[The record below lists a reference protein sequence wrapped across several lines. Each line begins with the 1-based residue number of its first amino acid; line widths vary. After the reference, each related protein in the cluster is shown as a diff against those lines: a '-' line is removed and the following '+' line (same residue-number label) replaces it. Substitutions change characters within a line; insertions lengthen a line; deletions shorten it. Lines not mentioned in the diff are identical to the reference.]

1 MSAANVPMAGGLF
14 DKRRYI
20 AKPGFSRWL
29 VPPCALA
36 IHLCIGMAYGFSVFW
51 LPLHKAIG
59 INTTV
64 DCPKDM
70 SFIAEAFTTTC
81 DWKVS
86 SLGWM
91 FTLFFVFLG
100 TASALWGGW
109 LERVGP
115 RKAGFAAAF
124 LWCGGLLIS
133 AFGVTIHQLWLL
145 WLGSGVIGG
154 LGLGLGYISPVSTL
168 IKWFP
173 DRRGMAT
180 GMAIMG
186 FGGGAMIGAPLA
198 DFLMKRFATST
209 SVGVWQTFVV
219 LAVLYFVYMIAGS
232 LGYRLPAPGWQPAG
246 WQPKAQSALITAR
259 NVDLNTA
266 TVTPQFWLVW
276 GVLTL
281 NVTAGIGIIGMASP
295 LLQEVFGGR
304 LIGVSQAFEQLTP
317 AQHAA
322 IATLAAGFTGLL
334 SLFNIAGRFCWAS
347 LSDYIGRK
355 PTYMVFFLLGTAL
368 YASIPWTAAIGSMA
382 LFVGFFCIILS
393 MYGGGFATVPAYL
406 ADLFG
411 TRMVGAIHGRLL
423 TAWSAAGI
431 FGPVIVNYIREY
443 QLGHGVAHAQVYT
456 ITMYILAAILVL
468 GLVCNILV
476 RPVADKYFMTPEQEA
491 KLDAAAGLESVAPTP
506 ALTSTGAAPSP
517 SWMVG
522 LAWLAVGIPIAIG
535 VWVTLK
541 QAAKL
546 FGLG

>member
-1 MSAANVPMAGGLF
+1 MSAANASTSGLF
-14 DKRRYI
+14 DKQRYI
-20 AKPGFSRWL
+20 AGPGFNRWL

-51 LPLHKAIG
+51 LPLHKALG
-59 INTTV
+59 ITKAI
-64 DCPKDM
+64 DCPKD
-70 SFIAEAFTTTC
+70 IAFLDSVFTTSC
-81 DWKVS
+81 DWKIS
-86 SLGWM
+86 MLGWM
-91 FTLFFVFLG
+91 YTLFFVFLG
-100 TASALWGGW
+100 TASAIWGGW

-124 LWCGGLLIS
+124 CWCGGLVIS
-133 AFGVTIHQLWLL
+133 AFGVTVHQIWLL
-145 WLGSGVIGG
+145 WVGSGIIGG

-198 DFLMKRFATST
+198 DRLMKLYETPT
-209 SVGVWQTFVV
+209 SVGVWQTFLT
-219 LAVLYFVYMIAGS
+219 LAVIYFVYMICGS
-232 LGYRLPAPGWQPAG
+232 LGYRLPAAG
-246 WQPKAQSALITAR
+246 WKPKGWEPKGATALITTR
-259 NVDLNTA
+259 NVDLNVA
-266 TVTPQFWLVW
+266 SRTPQFWYVW
-276 GVLTL
+276 GVLAL

-304 LIGVSQAFEQLTP
+304 LIGVNLPFEQLSP
-317 AQHAA
+317 AQHAS

-347 LSDYIGRK
+347 ASDYLGRK
-355 PTYMVFFLLGTAL
+355 PTYMVFLILGIAL
-368 YASIPWTAAIGSMA
+368 YLSVPWSAATRNLA
-382 LFVGFFCIILS
+382 LFVGAICVIIS

-443 QLGHGVAHAQVYT
+443 QLNHGVAHAQVYT
-456 ITMYILAAILVL
+456 ITMYILAGILVV
-468 GLVCNILV
+468 GLICNILV
-476 RPVADKYFMTPEQEA
+476 RPVSEDKFMTREQEA
-491 KLDAAAGLESVAPTP
+491 ALDAADARAGAAAAAVPS
-506 ALTSTGAAPSP
+506 GDGAPSP
-517 SWMVG
+517 GWMVAA
-522 LAWLAVGIPIAIG
+522 AWVAVGVPIAIG
-535 VWVTLK
+535 VWVTLR